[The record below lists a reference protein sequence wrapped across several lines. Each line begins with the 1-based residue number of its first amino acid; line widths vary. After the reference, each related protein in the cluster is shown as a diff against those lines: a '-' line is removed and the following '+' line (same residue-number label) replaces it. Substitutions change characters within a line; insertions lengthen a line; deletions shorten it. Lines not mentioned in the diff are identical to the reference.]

1 MTNKKKLFIVR
12 PSMSY
17 GGADRVTLTLLENL
31 PQDEYDISLIL
42 MRAEGAFL
50 EDIPKHVR
58 LINTNSKNLWLYTFP
73 LLKILKNEKPDIV
86 FSTCGGANMPLSL
99 AASIVP
105 NKKFKLILSERNI
118 LFPPGKNKLKRSLMM
133 LAKRLFYN
141 AADHHT
147 AVSKGVK
154 EEMIKAFALKAEQ
167 ISVVDNPVITLQL
180 LAQSKEE
187 VNHPWFKKDR
197 SIPVILHA
205 GRFVYQKD
213 HQTLIEAFKIL
224 NEKTEARLFLMG
236 EGPLKKEIQSLVKS
250 YDLESPVEFAGFD
263 KNPFKYMSKCDVF
276 VLSSHHE
283 GMPGVLVQAM
293 ACGAPCVSTDCP
305 TGPNEIIKSDLN
317 NGKLVP
323 VGDSKQMATAIE
335 EVLNNPLQNIEKG
348 VERFKLE
355 VALNS
360 YLKVIREA

>member
-17 GGADRVTLTLLENL
+17 GGADRVTLTLLENI
-31 PQDEYDISLIL
+31 PKEEYDISLIL

-50 EDIPKHVR
+50 EDIPQHVK
-58 LINTNSKNLWLYTFP
+58 LINTNSRNLWLYTFP
-73 LLKILKNEKPDIV
+73 LLKILKKEQPDIV

-99 AASIVP
+99 ATFLIPKRS
-105 NKKFKLILSERNI
+105 FKLLLSERNI
-118 LFPPGKNKLKRSLMM
+118 LFPPGKNKVKRALMM
-133 LAKRLFYN
+133 LAKRMFYSV
-141 AADHHT
+141 ADHHT

-154 EEMIKAFALKAEQ
+154 EEMIKAFGLKADQ
-167 ISVVDNPVITLQL
+167 ISVVDNPVITPQL

-187 VNHPWFKKDR
+187 VQHPWFKQER

-213 HQTLIEAFKIL
+213 HQTLIKSFKIL
-224 NEKTEARLFLMG
+224 SDKQEARLFLLG
-236 EGPLKKEIQSLVKS
+236 EGPLLNEIKLFVKKSNLT
-250 YDLESPVEFAGFD
+250 DRVEFAGFD

-305 TGPNEIIKSDLN
+305 TGPNEIIKTELN
-317 NGKLVP
+317 NGRLVP
-323 VGDSKQMATAIE
+323 VGDAEAMAEAIS
-335 EVLNNPLQNIEKG
+335 EVLTHPLQNIEKG

-355 VALNS
+355 VALDS
-360 YLKVIREA
+360 YLSVIKNA